1 MSTVEAPASTRPARR
16 SGRVPVWLPIV
27 SAIVFI
33 AGALT
38 FVIVY
43 DVGGI
48 RNTANVSNPVVS
60 DEPAQVPAPLGKTMP
75 LNRAAAQVAMRFID
89 SAVARRNLASSYAL
103 AGPDLR
109 GGLSLAEWKTGNI
122 PVQYFP
128 LWEPGAG
135 SSPYRI
141 LWSYKN
147 EFMLQIML
155 VAKKGSGV
163 RDQQFRIGVKR
174 IGQPPAW
181 KVTYFQPYWF
191 PPRLTN
197 ND

>member
-1 MSTVEAPASTRPARR
+1 MPL
-16 SGRVPVWLPIV
+16 WLPIV
-27 SAIVFI
+27 SALVLI

-48 RNTANVSNPVVS
+48 RNTADVSNPVIS
-60 DEPAQVPAPLGKTMP
+60 DEPAQVQAPLQKTVP
-75 LNRAAAQVAMRFID
+75 LNRAAAQVAIRFID
-89 SAVARRNLASSYAL
+89 SAVARKNLASSYAL

-128 LWEPGAG
+128 VWEPGAG
-135 SSPYRI
+135 NSPYKI

-147 EFMLQIML
+147 EFMLQILL
-155 VAKKGSGV
+155 VAKKGSGLK
-163 RDQQFRIGVKR
+163 DTQFRIGVEK
-174 IGQPPAW
+174 IGKPAAW
-181 KVTYFQPYWF
+181 KVTYFAPYWF
-191 PPRLTN
+191 PPRLTG
-197 ND
+197 DDQ